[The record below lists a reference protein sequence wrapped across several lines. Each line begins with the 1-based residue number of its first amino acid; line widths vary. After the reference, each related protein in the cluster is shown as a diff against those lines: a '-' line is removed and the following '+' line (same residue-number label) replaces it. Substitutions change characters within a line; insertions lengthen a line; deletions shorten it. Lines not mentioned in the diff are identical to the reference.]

1 MQSWGQKHEGEL
13 PRRRHSAARR
23 GTHLRRLHLGQHEG
37 ELPLAHPK
45 SFAQLVAISD
55 ELLDLDRSRVQLRLR
70 ARELGRETRRVR
82 SRPVRGRLD
91 APAEGRVLVAQVL
104 VRLDEQ
110 HEVRLAL
117 A

>member
-1 MQSWGQKHEGEL
+1 MQSSGQQHEGEL
-13 PRRRHSAARR
+13 PHQRQSVSLR

-45 SFAQLVAISD
+45 GFAQLVAISD
-55 ELLDLDRSRVQLRLR
+55 ELIDLDRSRVQLRLR

-82 SRPVRGRLD
+82 SRSICGRLD

>member
-13 PRRRHSAARR
+13 PRRRHSVARR

-37 ELPLAHPK
+37 ELPLSHPK

-55 ELLDLDRSRVQLRLR
+55 ELLDLDRSGVQLRLR

-82 SRPVRGRLD
+82 SRPIRG
-91 APAEGRVLVAQVL
+91 
-104 VRLDEQ
+104 
-110 HEVRLAL
+110 
-117 A
+117 

>member
-1 MQSWGQKHEGEL
+1 MQSWHQKLEGEL
-13 PRRRHSAARR
+13 PRRRHSVARR

-37 ELPLAHPK
+37 ELPLPHPK
-45 SFAQLVAISD
+45 SLAQLVAISD

-82 SRPVRGRLD
+82 SRPIGGRLD